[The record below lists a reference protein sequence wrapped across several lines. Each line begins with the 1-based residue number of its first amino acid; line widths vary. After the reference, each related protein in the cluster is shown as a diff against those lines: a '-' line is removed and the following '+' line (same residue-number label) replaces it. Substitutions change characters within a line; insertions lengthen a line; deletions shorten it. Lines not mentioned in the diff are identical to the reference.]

1 MKLAYR
7 PLERLVR
14 GFANHRRI
22 QILEL
27 LKTTPELS
35 VADIAERAH
44 INIKTAGAHLSRLAG
59 AGLVMKRNDGVSVRH
74 KLTERADQVLKFLR
88 TLA

>member
-35 VADIAERAH
+35 VADVAERIH
-44 INIKTAGAHLSRLAG
+44 INIKTAGAHLVRLAIE
-59 AGLVMKRNDGVSVRH
+59 GLVMKRNDGVSVRH
-74 KLTERADQVLKFLR
+74 KLTERAEHVLKFLR